1 MRRKVDHRFGFEAL
15 EDRTLM
21 AGNVPLLSSVPGG
34 GISTPTSTVDAQA
47 MQQDA
52 SSNNMELLM
61 AQTELLLGT
70 RTDVQQYAAL
80 LLRDHR
86 DSGFS
91 LHVLADSRGV
101 ILPGDVTGNDRTMA
115 IQFLNGLKS
124 SGGTNFDTTFLNDMV
139 QSHTQTIATVQ
150 QQISAATDPGFK
162 AFLQT
167 LLPSLQQ
174 HLTLA
179 QSLLAGP
186 TTITPS

>member
-1 MRRKVDHRFGFEAL
+1 MRRKVHLRFGFEAL
-15 EDRTLM
+15 EDRTLL

-34 GISTPTSTVDAQA
+34 GTSTPTSTVDAQA

-52 SSNNMELLM
+52 SANNMELLM
-61 AQTELLLGT
+61 AQTEMLLGT

-86 DSGFS
+86 DSGFA
-91 LHVLADSRGV
+91 LHTLADARGV
-101 ILPGDVTGNDRTMA
+101 VLPSDITGNDQTMA
-115 IQFLNGLKS
+115 IQFLTNLES
-124 SGGTNFDTTFLNDMV
+124 SGTTNFDTTFLNGMV

-150 QQISAATDPGFK
+150 QQISAATDAGFK

-174 HLTLA
+174 HLT
-179 QSLLAGP
+179 
-186 TTITPS
+186 